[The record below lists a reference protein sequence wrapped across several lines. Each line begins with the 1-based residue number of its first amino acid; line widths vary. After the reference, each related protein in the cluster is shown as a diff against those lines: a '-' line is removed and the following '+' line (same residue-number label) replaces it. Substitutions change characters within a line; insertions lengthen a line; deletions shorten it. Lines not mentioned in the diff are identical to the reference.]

1 LIVRYSIAKQE
12 AGKYVQ
18 DREARRT
25 GAAEMWH
32 MLTSS
37 SRTAALVGSMLV
49 SLALLSGCTIQ
60 AGQIEQVSSANGI
73 TATVNVVSDP
83 AGGVTVLAPV
93 MINGQGPF
101 TFVVDT
107 GASVSLIDRSLANR
121 LGLKQVGA
129 PQQVEG
135 IGGVETVI
143 PVQISGW
150 TLGKIKLPT
159 ISIDKSSFSSTE
171 LGGSAKGLLG
181 SDLWNEFG
189 VVTIDY
195 KNQTLTVYNQ
205 ATRSPTNA
213 FSYSV

>member
-1 LIVRYSIAKQE
+1 
-12 AGKYVQ
+12 
-18 DREARRT
+18 
-25 GAAEMWH
+25 MWH
-32 MLTSS
+32 MLTGS
-37 SRTAALVGSMLV
+37 SRTAALAGSMLV
-49 SLALLSGCTIQ
+49 SLVLLSGCTIQ
-60 AGQIEQVSSANGI
+60 TGQIEQVSSANAI
-73 TATVNVVSDP
+73 TANVNVVSDP

-107 GASVSLIDRSLANR
+107 GASVSLIDKPLANK
-121 LGLKQVGA
+121 LGLQQSGA

-181 SDLWNEFG
+181 SDIWNDFG
-189 VVTIDY
+189 MVTIDY
-195 KNQTLTVYNQ
+195 SNQTLTVYRQ
-205 ATRSPTNA
+205 AARSPTNA